1 MTRVAARGEKSV
13 LNSGVRVLWK
23 TLRYRTAAALII
35 GVVTIL
41 SIMAV
46 PLKVTV
52 DGIMYIASAK
62 SLFQS
67 NFGTDYALFREPG
80 YPIFL
85 RALHY
90 LGDDGMF
97 IIMAQALCLGTA
109 SFIALYAVRQA
120 LGHGD
125 VTVPQVVV
133 TILIT
138 LNPMFLIYSALV
150 LQQALFTLQL
160 ALFALGVIW
169 AINRPRQL
177 TRPGLLALVTL
188 NYVTAIWTSIGW
200 LYLALVPV
208 VLTVTISYWPTVLR
222 KLSQAATA
230 LWRLFVGLLSVV
242 SIVAL
247 CVLVYAVGLQVYSG
261 WEAVKA
267 PYLKTTSIPGAVIEP
282 LSSVPYIPTA
292 VEMTQR
298 MFALMHMGTVDPYTK
313 ENDLF
318 LRQQMVPGWGISQW
332 DTAFVREPFT
342 SYAPGYFTLSNPS
355 VMVHTLFANAS
366 WTSPFLYSATFVGF
380 LLALGISLIRRKWRL
395 LLVLLVPLAFL
406 AVYAASNS
414 PIDRYGIPAYPWAS
428 ACVVVL
434 LGWFGEWF
442 LSIRLMRR
450 LHKPVHGAVENSG
463 RVIASGSNRVGS

>member
-1 MTRVAARGEKSV
+1 MRRVIAQGEKSV
-13 LNSGVRVLWK
+13 PKFGNGVLWK
-23 TLRYRTAAALII
+23 TMRYRTAAALIVGI
-35 GVVTIL
+35 VTIF
-41 SIMAV
+41 SMMAV

-62 SLFQS
+62 SLFQRD
-67 NFGTDYALFREPG
+67 FGTDYAFFREPG

-97 IIMAQALCLGTA
+97 IILAQGLCLGTA
-109 SFIALYAVRQA
+109 SFIALYAVRQV
-120 LGHGD
+120 LGYRD
-125 VTVPQVVV
+125 VTALQVIV
-133 TILIT
+133 TILLA

-160 ALFALGVIW
+160 ALFALGVVW
-169 AINRPRQL
+169 AIHRPRQL
-177 TRPGLLALVTL
+177 SRPGLLALVTL

-208 VLTVTISYWPTVLR
+208 VLTVIVSYWPTMLR

-230 LWRLFVGLLSVV
+230 LWKLLVGFLSVI

-261 WEAVKA
+261 WEAIKA
-267 PYLKTTSIPGAVIEP
+267 PYLKNTSIPGAVIEP
-282 LSSVPYIPTA
+282 LSSVPYIPSA

-332 DTAFVREPFT
+332 DTAYVREPFT
-342 SYAPGYFTLSNPS
+342 SYAPGYFSLPNPS

-366 WTSPFLYSATFVGF
+366 RASPFLYSATFVGF
-380 LLALGISLIRRKWRL
+380 LLAIVLTLIRRRWKL
-395 LLVLLVPLAFL
+395 LLVLLVPLGFL

-414 PIDRYGIPAYPWAS
+414 PIDRYGVPAYPWAS
-428 ACVVVL
+428 ACIVVL

-450 LHKPVHGAVENSG
+450 LHKPVEGAAEHSG
-463 RVIASGSNRVGS
+463 RIVASVSNRMGS

>member
-1 MTRVAARGEKSV
+1 VTRVAARGEKSV
-13 LNSGVRVLWK
+13 SNFGRRVLWK

-35 GVVTIL
+35 GTVTIL
-41 SIMAV
+41 SMVAV

-62 SLFQS
+62 SLFQPD
-67 NFGTDYALFREPG
+67 FGTDYALFREPG

-133 TILIT
+133 TILLT

-169 AINRPRQL
+169 AIHRPRQL
-177 TRPGLLALVTL
+177 SRPGLLVLVAL

-208 VLTVTISYWPTVLR
+208 VLTVIVSYWPTVLS

-230 LWRLFVGLLSVV
+230 LWN
-242 SIVAL
+242 
-247 CVLVYAVGLQVYSG
+247 VLVYAVGLQVYSG

-267 PYLKTTSIPGAVIEP
+267 PYLKNTSIPGAVIEP
-282 LSSVPYIPTA
+282 LSSVPYIPSA

-332 DTAFVREPFT
+332 DTAYVREPFT
-342 SYAPGYFTLSNPS
+342 SYAPGYFSLPNPS
-355 VMVHTLFANAS
+355 VVVHTFFAHVS
-366 WTSPFLYSATFVGF
+366 PESPFLYSATFVGF
-380 LLALGISLIRRKWRL
+380 LLALGLSLIRRKWRL

-414 PIDRYGIPAYPWAS
+414 PIDRYGVPAYPWAS

-442 LSIRLMRR
+442 LSIRLMRSS
-450 LHKPVHGAVENSG
+450 HKPVQGAVEDSG
-463 RVIASGSNRVGS
+463 RVIASASNRVGS